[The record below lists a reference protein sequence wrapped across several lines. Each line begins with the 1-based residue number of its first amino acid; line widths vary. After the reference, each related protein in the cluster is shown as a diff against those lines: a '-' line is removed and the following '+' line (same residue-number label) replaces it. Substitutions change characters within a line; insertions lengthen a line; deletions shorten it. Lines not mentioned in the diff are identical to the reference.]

1 MCDTIVVV
9 RPDGVLFGKNSDR
22 DANEAQFPQW
32 CPARDHED
40 GSTVHCT
47 YLDIPQVPRTYA
59 TLLSRPFWMWGAEIG
74 ANEHGVTIGNE
85 AVFTDQP
92 YAQTGLTGMDLL
104 RLALQ
109 RAASAEEAVGVIV
122 DLLERHGQG
131 GGCGYEDRSF
141 TYHNSF
147 IVADRNGAI
156 VLETA
161 GSEWATE
168 RVTSGVRTISNG
180 LTIEGFANKHRDR
193 LRSRVS
199 ACDVRT
205 SLTMSGAAGSS
216 GPADLMAV
224 LRSHGTDTWPRYRSI
239 NGTLSMPCMHGGGL
253 VASSSSTAGWVS
265 DLSTDT
271 HWITATSAQC
281 LSLFKPVRVDD
292 PIDIGKIPTDLA
304 DHESLWWRHE
314 RLARTVMRDPARLS
328 QLFTPDRD
336 KVEERWLASPPRG
349 QHAFDEHIRLLDT
362 WSQRVDSQNTGKDVR
377 PWFARRYW
385 SQRDAGLLEV

>member
-1 MCDTIVVV
+1 A
-9 RPDGVLFGKNSDR
+9 S
-22 DANEAQFPQW
+22 
-32 CPARDHED
+32 
-40 GSTVHCT
+40 
-47 YLDIPQVPRTYA
+47 
-59 TLLSRPFWMWGAEIG
+59 
-74 ANEHGVTIGNE
+74 
-85 AVFTDQP
+85 
-92 YAQTGLTGMDLL
+92 
-104 RLALQ
+104 
-109 RAASAEEAVGVIV
+109 AAS
-122 DLLERHGQG
+122 
-131 GGCGYEDRSF
+131 S
-141 TYHNSF
+141 
-147 IVADRNGAI
+147 
-156 VLETA
+156 
-161 GSEWATE
+161 
-168 RVTSGVRTISNG
+168 
-180 LTIEGFANKHRDR
+180 
-193 LRSRVS
+193 
-199 ACDVRT
+199 
-205 SLTMSGAAGSS
+205 
-216 GPADLMAV
+216 PADLMAV
-224 LRSHGTDTWPRYRSI
+224 LRSHGANAWPRYRPI

-253 VASSSSTAGWVS
+253 IASSSSTAGWVS